1 MYIDKE
7 AYQKSVDQTMSKVS
21 DYKNYLKFVE
31 LAGTTHLSARNL
43 CAVLNANPEAAE
55 VGTLKYWNKRQ
66 FIIKGKEKGIKIL
79 MPSPDN
85 PKEFIGGVVF
95 DLKQIMPSEKAN
107 QQGKN
112 EYQHD
117 YPYASTVKGLNLFLG
132 HFSSAISDVRVKQS
146 KEAAENVSVEG
157 AMITVNANLDSSKQA
172 QAVLVEY
179 ARFVVGKNL
188 ANTGDT
194 DQSNFE
200 KEFKAVTIAT
210 IMGKRL
216 GFNMDDPQAIMKGA
230 SFQLLQNQSSDNL
243 EKLLS
248 DSVNKANK
256 ALFQISREFFKAR
269 EMQQDMNKTSKKSG
283 KSSLM

>member
-7 AYQKSVDQTMSKVS
+7 AYQKSVDQTLSNLS
-21 DYKNYLKFVE
+21 DYKNYLRFVE

-43 CAVLNANPEAAE
+43 CAVLHADPEATE

-66 FIIKGKEKGIKIL
+66 FIIIAKEKGVKIL

-95 DLKQIMPSEKAN
+95 DLKQVMPSEKAI

-112 EYQHD
+112 KYHHE
-117 YPYASTVKGLNLFLG
+117 YPYDSTVKGLESFLN
-132 HFSSAISDVRVKQS
+132 HFSSAINEVRVKRS
-146 KEAAENVSVEG
+146 NKATEDATIEG
-157 AMITVNANLDSSKQA
+157 AMITINAKLDCSKQA
-172 QAVLVEY
+172 QMVLFEY

-188 ANTGDT
+188 ANIGET

-200 KEFKAVTIAT
+200 KEFKAVTLAT

-216 GFNMDDPQAIMKGA
+216 GFNMEDPQGMMKDS
-230 SFQLLQNQSSDNL
+230 SFQVLKGQSTDHL

-248 DSVNKANK
+248 ESVNKANK

-269 EMQQDMNKTSKKSG
+269 EMQQDMNKTSKKVR
-283 KSSLM
+283 